1 MIISSQDW
9 CSVQNSVALWLCV
22 FVLILLGWITIYLA
36 LRVYSTGKFF
46 HHWIQF
52 SCTHPTFCML
62 ARFHT
67 NGLCLHCVCSSSAV
81 AFSNSGGKTCMIWV
95 GLDFTLCIVIFSDFF
110 KIGVRLCVWMYE
122 RQVAHMKSERFPR
135 LHTNSECYHSFCDQS
150 VRLLQFMVECAWF
163 HDGNCNSSWP
173 CAALAGSKALGVHL
187 GWILVG

>member
-67 NGLCLHCVCSSSAV
+67 NGFCLHCVCSWLR
-81 AFSNSGGKTCMIWV
+81 GKYRKWS
-95 GLDFTLCIVIFSDFF
+95 FTIIGFSDWVSHQA
-110 KIGVRLCVWMYE
+110 KIKASQVKFDWDCISPLIAEEESGCIQYKLPCVD
-122 RQVAHMKSERFPR
+122 
-135 LHTNSECYHSFCDQS
+135 HTDNLSMI
-150 VRLLQFMVECAWF
+150 LQ
-163 HDGNCNSSWP
+163 GNCVPSTFDHV
-173 CAALAGSKALGVHL
+173 A
-187 GWILVG
+187 

>member
-81 AFSNSGGKTCMIWV
+81 AFSNSGGKTCMIWI

-110 KIGVRLCVWMYE
+110 LKLVWGYVCE
-122 RQVAHMKSERFPR
+122 CMKGRSHIWNPKGFRACI
-135 LHTNSECYHSFCDQS
+135 LTANVITVSVINQS
-150 VRLLQFMVECAWF
+150 GCFSLW
-163 HDGNCNSSWP
+163 
-173 CAALAGSKALGVHL
+173 
-187 GWILVG
+187 